1 IATQKTEKEVLSDLI
16 MANIPTKIVFQTRDK
31 KQSVRILG
39 ESGAELLLPFGDML
53 YSEAGRP
60 PVRIHVGI

>member
-1 IATQKTEKEVLSDLI
+1 

-60 PVRIHVGI
+60 PLRIHVGI